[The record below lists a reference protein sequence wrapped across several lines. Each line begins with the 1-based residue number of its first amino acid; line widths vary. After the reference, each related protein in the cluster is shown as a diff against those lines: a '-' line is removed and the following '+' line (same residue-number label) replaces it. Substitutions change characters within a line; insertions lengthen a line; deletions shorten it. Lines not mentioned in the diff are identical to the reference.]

1 MYVNLPMAEEI
12 MRVIIIGAGEVG
24 YHIAKKLSDEKKDVV
39 LIDTDPAKIRR
50 IGEHLDVQ
58 ALLGSGT
65 SPQMLRTAGIQ
76 EAKLLVAATDSDE
89 VNLIACLL
97 ARSLN
102 RYAVKIARVRNQEY
116 LQEQSLFSQDVLGV
130 DLIINTQNMMV
141 KTILDL
147 IEIPGASEVIDF
159 VDGAVKLVSVLI
171 SQDSP
176 LAGKTLRELGTH
188 SRNLLIGAIVRGH
201 RIIIPSGK
209 DTIHPLDLI
218 YLVVKKSDVSTT
230 LAHLNMPTQPM
241 KNIIV
246 VGAGGTGMAV
256 AQALDKPN
264 LNVRLIDQDGEKC
277 KSAAVLLDHVIPI
290 KGDGT
295 DRDLLQEEN
304 AGDMDLIIALTGD
317 EECNVLI
324 SLLGK
329 ELGTRRTITRVSKLS
344 YMHIVSA
351 IGLDTVINP
360 RMSAA
365 RAILQHLRQGRI
377 LSVAPLREE
386 QAEAIEA
393 EALETSD
400 IVNTP
405 LSELNF
411 PSGAILGAIVR
422 GDEIIIPR
430 GNTVVLP
437 HDHLIIFAMQQ
448 VVSQIE
454 SLLTVKLEYF

>member
-1 MYVNLPMAEEI
+1 MAEEI

-50 IGEHLDVQ
+50 IGEHLDIQ

-89 VNLIACLL
+89 VNLISCLL

-209 DTIHPLDLI
+209 DAIHPLDLI

-230 LAHLNMPTQPM
+230 LAHLNMPTQPV
-241 KNIIV
+241 KNIII

-256 AQALDKPN
+256 AQALDKPS

-277 KSAAVLLDHVIPI
+277 KTAAALLDHVITI

-317 EECNVLI
+317 EECNVLL
-324 SLLGK
+324 SLLAK

-400 IVNTP
+400 IINTP

-411 PSGAILGAIVR
+411 PPGAILGAIVR

-430 GNTVVLP
+430 GNTIVLP

>member
-1 MYVNLPMAEEI
+1 

>member
-39 LIDTDPAKIRR
+39 LIDTDPGKIRR

>member
-1 MYVNLPMAEEI
+1 

-188 SRNLLIGAIVRGH
+188 SRSLLIGAIVRGH

-277 KSAAVLLDHVIPI
+277 KTAATLLDHVIPI